1 MTRSDIDRLIDWF
14 TTFCASYTR
23 DAGDDD
29 RRNYL
34 LKEVHTHRVREA
46 AVAIATELGCDGADL
61 LLAEAIGLLHDVGR
75 FPQYREY
82 RTFKDADSVN
92 HAARSVRVITEE
104 KHPGRSSC
112 RKSSASSSR
121 AWRSIT
127 STGCRSILD
136 EREDFFLRLIRD
148 ADKLDIWRVFLEYYA
163 LPEEERASAVGL
175 GFPDHPDCS
184 PEILDAITEGE
195 MINLVNVKT
204 LNDFKLLQLSWIF
217 DLNFGPTRRLFRE
230 RGYLAAFAAAL
241 PTDEGVRNAL
251 SILESYLD
259 RTIGA
264 DSAPSCREN
273 PRGYGSPRTDPHRR
287 PHRPPRFLFLLAEF
301 AIISIRKSRVAHLL
315 AEGDERAKLSSNSR
329 RTRTACWPRSRSG

>member
-14 TTFCASYTR
+14 ATWCHSYTR

-29 RRNYL
+29 LRNYL
-34 LKEVHTHRVREA
+34 LKEVHTHRVRDA
-46 AVAIATELGCDGADL
+46 AVAIAMELGCNSTDL

-92 HAARSVRVITEE
+92 HAARGVRVIAEE
-104 KHPGRSSC
+104 GILAGLPPEEHRLIIRSVALHNVYRMPGFL
-112 RKSSASSSR
+112 
-121 AWRSIT
+121 
-127 STGCRSILD
+127 G
-136 EREDFFLRLIRD
+136 EREDYFLRLIRD

-184 PEILDAITEGE
+184 PEILGAIADGE

-217 DLNFGPTRRLFRE
+217 DLNFAPTRRLFRE
-230 RGYLAAFAAAL
+230 RGYLEAFAAAL
-241 PTDEGVRNAL
+241 PSDEEVRNTLAV
-251 SILESYLD
+251 IESYLD
-259 RTIGA
+259 RTICATLNVMSGE
-264 DSAPSCREN
+264 PSW
-273 PRGYGSPRTDPHRR
+273 
-287 PHRPPRFLFLLAEF
+287 
-301 AIISIRKSRVAHLL
+301 IR
-315 AEGDERAKLSSNSR
+315 
-329 RTRTACWPRSRSG
+329 

>member
-14 TTFCASYTR
+14 ATWCHSYTR

-34 LKEVHTHRVREA
+34 LKEVHTHRVRDA
-46 AVAIATELGCDGADL
+46 AVAIATELGCNSTDL

-92 HAARSVRVITEE
+92 HAARGVRVIAEE
-104 KHPGRSSC
+104 GILAGLPPEEHRLIIRSVALHNVYRMPGFL
-112 RKSSASSSR
+112 
-121 AWRSIT
+121 
-127 STGCRSILD
+127 G

-184 PEILDAITEGE
+184 PEILGAIADGE

-217 DLNFGPTRRLFRE
+217 DLNFAPTRRLFRE
-230 RGYLAAFAAAL
+230 RGYLADFAAAL
-241 PTDEGVRNAL
+241 PSDEGVRNAL
-251 SILESYLD
+251 ITLESYLD
-259 RTIGA
+259 RTAGA
-264 DSAPSCREN
+264 DRC
-273 PRGYGSPRTDPHRR
+273 T
-287 PHRPPRFLFLLAEF
+287 
-301 AIISIRKSRVAHLL
+301 
-315 AEGDERAKLSSNSR
+315 
-329 RTRTACWPRSRSG
+329 